1 MKLHQV
7 TEIEMDTLKSMTI
20 GKRLK
25 WIREQLQD
33 LYLKGYSINQ
43 VANNINSLGEDK
55 ILTPQGLSAI
65 ETDKTKNPNAKTINA
80 LAEYYRISN
89 KTLFDDYYTNNG
101 NSFQLGDV
109 DVLDSNATSITKAH
123 LHTCHISLFAD
134 DVKYS
139 ETLKLSSKQIDLLLK
154 RIEFEVSLLRE

>member
-7 TEIEMDTLKSMTI
+7 TEIEMETLKSMTI

-25 WIREQLQD
+25 WIREQLQG

-43 VANNINSLGEDK
+43 VANNINLMGEDK

-65 ETDKTKNPNAKTINA
+65 ETEKTKNPNAKTINA

-89 KTLFDDYYTNNG
+89 KLLFDDYYNNNG
-101 NSFQLGDV
+101 KPFQLGDV
-109 DVLDSNATSITKAH
+109 DVLENDSIAVIQPH
-123 LHTCHISLFAD
+123 LHTCHLSLFAD
-134 DVKYS
+134 DIKFT
-139 ETLKLSSKQIDLLLK
+139 ETLKLSSKQIDLLMK
-154 RIEFEVSLLRE
+154 RIEFEVSLLKE